1 MSFEPVQVYLGIGS
15 NIDPETSIRRALE
28 ALGQEFG
35 QVQCSPIYWNRAQ
48 GFDGPDFI
56 NLVVGFSTS
65 KVFADLDEI
74 LKRIE
79 ASCGRDRSS
88 ETCKG
93 SRTLDLDILL
103 FGSFQGE
110 LNGCHL
116 PRPEIFD
123 RQFVWQPLLALF
135 DQAATLN
142 EFESS
147 IQQQLRALSNSIN
160 LNNSVSDL

>member
-15 NIDPETSIRRALE
+15 NIDPETNIKRALE

-35 QVQCSPIYWNRAQ
+35 QVQCSPIYWNKAQ

-56 NLVVGFSTS
+56 NMVAGFSTS
-65 KVFADLDEI
+65 KKFSELDQA
-74 LKRIE
+74 LKAIE
-79 ASCGRDRSS
+79 ASCGRERSS

-103 FGSFQGE
+103 FGAFHGE
-110 LNGCHL
+110 LNGYQL

-135 DQAATLN
+135 EQAATLN
-142 EFESS
+142 DFERE
-147 IQQQLRALSNSIN
+147 IQQKLRT
-160 LNNSVSDL
+160 LNNSVNQGSE